1 MKGDEMVKEQI
12 MPAGT
17 NDEASN
23 RACEGVCGAVC
34 GGAGRG
40 PWAGGARAFTLVE
53 LLTVLIIMGAVL
65 AILLPALG
73 GVRNASRRTATMNL
87 MNSLSNAASQ
97 FSLSED
103 RKGVPGYFSQ
113 VLMGSAENGGNSND
127 GPGAPTGRGF
137 TNMDNILLDLAGGIT
152 SETRNPPANP
162 CSETDAVLQVGPTAA
177 ATVNVRL
184 STIGSPRKNLGTGT
198 VTSAY
203 FSPETTGFVRQCVPT
218 IPTRASDWA
227 DHLALPSLVD
237 AWGNPILAWVKDERA
252 QDSDPIAA
260 VASDPANLDTR
271 ASFYWNSN
279 SAFLK
284 SRGLGRGSRDQFIPP
299 GAVDTDDHSLLAGN
313 VGATERESTMAVL
326 LGRPGVA
333 RSGQATVPS
342 GPRGSIVFHSA
353 GADGYYLGAQDIGGR
368 QRVGS
373 RSSARLVYSAQVDGV
388 NGFDDIV
395 TAMP

>member
-1 MKGDEMVKEQI
+1 
-12 MPAGT
+12 MPAGM
-17 NDEASN
+17 NN
-23 RACEGVCGAVC
+23 GVCVGVC
-34 GGAGRG
+34 GGAVRG
-40 PWAGGARAFTLVE
+40 GSDQPRAGAARAFTLVE

-127 GPGAPTGRGF
+127 GPGSPTGRGF

-203 FSPETTGFVRQCVPT
+203 FSPETTGFVRQCLPQV
-218 IPTRASDWA
+218 PTRASDWA

-299 GAVDTDDHSLLAGN
+299 GATTATDDPFSLLAGN
-313 VGATERESTMAVL
+313 VSASARISTMEAVF
-326 LGRPGVA
+326 GRPGLA
-333 RSGQATVPS
+333 KSTSPSQPTVPAQA
-342 GPRGSIVFHSA
+342 RASIIFHSA
-353 GADGYYLGAQDIGGR
+353 GPNGYFLGSRELGARRPASTPQE
-368 QRVGS
+368 
-373 RSSARLVYSAQVDGV
+373 ARLVFSAQIDSLI
-388 NGFDDIV
+388 GFDDVV

>member
-1 MKGDEMVKEQI
+1 MKGHEMVKEQI
-12 MPAGT
+12 MPAGM
-17 NDEASN
+17 NN
-23 RACEGVCGAVC
+23 GVCVGVC

-40 PWAGGARAFTLVE
+40 PRAGAARAFTLVE

-218 IPTRASDWA
+218 VPTRASDWA

-284 SRGLGRGSRDQFIPP
+284 SRGLGRGQRDQFIPP
-299 GAVDTDDHSLLAGN
+299 GATLQTGDRFSLLAGN
-313 VGATERESTMAVL
+313 LPEASRVSTLQAM
-326 LGRPGVA
+326 LGRPGSR
-333 RSGQATVPS
+333 RSVTDPS
-342 GPRGSIVFHSA
+342 LPPIPLGSRGSIVFHSA
-353 GADGYYLGAQDIGGR
+353 GPNGYFLGTDEVAGR
-368 QRVGS
+368 QQPFKNSLAES
-373 RSSARLVYSAQVDGV
+373 RIEYSPQIDALS
-388 NGFDDIV
+388 GFDDVV